1 MIEVWKDVIGYEGI
15 YEVSNLGIIRSVERY
30 DYSGHKRKAKT
41 IAFVIDR
48 DGYAKVHLC
57 LCGKARY
64 HFVHRIVATAFIDNP
79 ENLPQINHKDEN
91 KKNNKAENLEWCTA
105 KHNIN
110 YGKRNALVADAQ
122 YGEKAHSSKLT
133 QEDVN
138 KIRQQYEPR
147 SKENNMIKLAK
158 QYGISESQVWRIINN
173 KRWKV
178 EQEA

>member
-57 LCGKARY
+57 LCGKSKY

-91 KKNNKAENLEWCTA
+91 KKNNKAENLEWCTS
-105 KHNIN
+105 KYNKN
-110 YGKRNALVADAQ
+110 YGRRAERFGRRRGRPVVCLETGQVFYSSGDAGRNMGIRREDIHACCTGYRNTHSAGGYHWAFAD
-122 YGEKAHSSKLT
+122 
-133 QEDVN
+133 
-138 KIRQQYEPR
+138 
-147 SKENNMIKLAK
+147 
-158 QYGISESQVWRIINN
+158 ISCDG
-173 KRWKV
+173 
-178 EQEA
+178 